1 MHFSLRIAAGT
12 PLPPLIRVKLLLFF
26 LQIPNSRQ
34 RNVLAAS
41 TGSLPDLRRLL
52 NLMEQGHRQP
62 ALFLPAFYASLDP
75 SGVPTA
81 TELDAMLATA
91 ASRISLNQLLVKTVI
106 SLTCVCTIRSISPE
120 ALLDLWPRAW
130 AWISFVS
137 SYRDVLPDFQEDPE
151 LQLRSIHR
159 FMDSPEVA
167 SLVDATPGVRIVI
180 GRVWVSLLNSP
191 EGLDKLSDFGW
202 EAATPLHH
210 LVVNFI
216 QRSTANPDFFNDLA
230 GALAF
235 VSCIASDNTI
245 HALFLSHGIAKV
257 LVQTIL
263 AMPESTSGI
272 MPYVLI
278 LLRTQLHTTGG
289 YLYLNQALRHGLLR
303 AIFLFCVRA
312 KPAGSRPPM
321 DLEPLRSFLITIL
334 PTASVY
340 YSFLVYLEKA
350 FLEIEDDETTDKRIK
365 DSPVREEWRNFVDF
379 ARECLAFKRTFDS
392 FPITRKAC
400 DNVGCN
406 VVAAKIEFWEGGHR
420 DICSRI
426 RTYSFANPRVGKRDR
441 AFIRA
446 LINKDY
452 AAHRGVILTSTIF
465 AAAVGLEHDFYVEFT
480 YPCGIPRADPQPFP
494 NHAVDLPTDWEA
506 LLKHFHERA
515 LRSDGKM
522 QVHTVKLFR
531 ADDYWTWLFPLRR
544 SSAVFDEMRNLGRSF
559 EINEDGF
566 PINPGLAD
574 EIAQLECLDIE
585 AFH

>member
-1 MHFSLRIAAGT
+1 MHFSLRIAA
-12 PLPPLIRVKLLLFF
+12 LIRVKLLLFF
-26 LQIPNSRQ
+26 LQTPNSRQ

-62 ALFLPAFYASLDP
+62 ALFPPAFYASLDL
-75 SGVPTA
+75 SVVPTA

-91 ASRISLNQLLVKTVI
+91 ASRISLNQLLVKTAI

-120 ALLDLWPRAW
+120 ALLDLWPCAW

-137 SYRDVLPDFQEDPE
+137 SYRDVLPDFQEDLEP
-151 LQLRSIHR
+151 QLRSIHR
-159 FMDSPEVA
+159 FMGSPEVA
-167 SLVDATPGVRIVI
+167 SLVDATPGVRIVV

-191 EGLDKLSDFGW
+191 EGLGKLSDFVSRGKVPDW
-202 EAATPLHH
+202 HVDEYIEGVGGRDAFAS

-216 QRSTANPDFFNDLA
+216 QRSTANPDLFNDLA

-272 MPYVLI
+272 MPYALI
-278 LLRTQLHTTGG
+278 LLRTQLYTTGG
-289 YLYLNQALRHGLLR
+289 YSYLNQALRHGLLR

-321 DLEPLRSFLITIL
+321 DLEPLRSFPITIL
-334 PTASVY
+334 LTASVY
-340 YSFLVYLEKA
+340 YSFLVHLEKA
-350 FLEIEDDETTDKRIK
+350 FLEIEDDETTDQRIK

-379 ARECLAFKRTFDS
+379 VRECLAFKRTFDS
-392 FPITRKAC
+392 FPIARKAC

-406 VVAAKIEFWEGGHR
+406 VVAAKTEFCANDPDWREGGHR

-426 RTYSFANPRVGKRDR
+426 RAYSFANPRVGKRDR
-441 AFIRA
+441 AFVRA
-446 LINKDY
+446 LLNKDY

-480 YPCGIPRADPQPFP
+480 YPCGIPRAEPQSFS

-522 QVHTVKLFR
+522 
-531 ADDYWTWLFPLRR
+531 
-544 SSAVFDEMRNLGRSF
+544 
-559 EINEDGF
+559 
-566 PINPGLAD
+566 
-574 EIAQLECLDIE
+574 
-585 AFH
+585 